1 MALASDIINAGMR
14 RLRIIDI
21 DSTAD
26 ATQLANGL
34 LALNA
39 MIDEWNAEKI
49 TLYEEKELTALTLT
63 GATSYTI
70 GSGGALNVTRPE
82 RILSAYFRVNSIDYP
97 VLKIVQKQE
106 WDVLPTKTEVGQPY
120 LLWYDM
126 AYPLG
131 VLHLWPNPASGELFL
146 TVALQLTEFASA
158 TTTVSL
164 PAGYRKALID
174 NFAVYYS
181 AEGGILTDQ
190 MREDARMSLAA
201 VKRRNSQRTNEVQL
215 EVSGMIRSRYGNI
228 LRGP

>member
-1 MALASDIINAGMR
+1 MTTAADLINAGMR

-39 MIDEWNAEKI
+39 MIDEWNAQKL
-49 TLYEEKELTALTLT
+49 TLYEEKELSALTLT

-70 GSGGALNVTRPE
+70 GSGGALSTTRPE
-82 RILSAYFRVNSIDYP
+82 RIISAYYRLNSVDEAP
-97 VLKIVQKQE
+97 LKIVNKAE
-106 WDVLPTKTEVGQPY
+106 WDRLASKTESGTPE

-131 VLHLWPNPASGELFL
+131 VLHLWPNPSSGSLYL
-146 TVALQLTEFASA
+146 TVALQLTEFAA
-158 TTTVSL
+158 TSTSVSL

-174 NFAVYYS
+174 NFAVYYGS
-181 AEGGILTDQ
+181 EGGILTDQ
-190 MREDARMSLAA
+190 MREDARQSLATI
-201 VKRRNSQRTNEVQL
+201 KRRNSQKTSEVQL
-215 EVSGMIRSRYGNI
+215 DVASLSSPHSSNI
-228 LRGP
+228 LQGP